1 MREILS
7 QHTSDVASSPFTDE
21 QMARLKEQNALDYE
35 LYCYAAAL
43 ADLRTASAELELAV
57 DMPMGDR
64 RTLVE

>member
-1 MREILS
+1 
-7 QHTSDVASSPFTDE
+7 
-21 QMARLKEQNALDYE
+21 MARLKEQNALDYE